1 MDTERT
7 VDRVVGAIG
16 ELPAM
21 PAIVAEVLRVTE
33 DPTSEM
39 EEVSRTVQAD
49 PALTAKILRV
59 SNSSYYGMK
68 QYVGTLKLALVILG
82 VREIRNI
89 VLGISVFETLRK
101 KGADVRTAE
110 EIWAHSLRVA
120 GIAKGLGSEMGLGLQ
135 GEEFITGLLHDI
147 GKMVLICH
155 LGDDYAKLYEGLKN
169 DQQALYDAE
178 QSEYGFTNADVAMAL
193 ATRWNLPQS
202 LADALWYQYSNP
214 DRPLAKASDPKL
226 AAVVRVAKRAARD
239 NFTGADGQGITAL
252 QDTEAWEVL
261 ATSKRPIPQE
271 QRFAVLAKFVA
282 DVLKGPDIPL
292 S

>member
-7 VDRVVGAIG
+7 VDRVVGTIG
-16 ELPAM
+16 DLPAM

-33 DPTSEM
+33 DPSSEM

-68 QYVGTLKLALVILG
+68 QFVGTLKLALVILG

-110 EIWAHSLRVA
+110 EIWAQSLRVA
-120 GIAKGLGSEMGLGLQ
+120 GIAKSLGGEMGLGLQ

-147 GKMVLICH
+147 GKMVLICY
-155 LGDDYAKLYEGLKN
+155 LGDEYSRLYNDLKL
-169 DQQALYDAE
+169 DQQGLYDAE
-178 QSEYGFTNADVAMAL
+178 QAEYGFTNADVALAL
-193 ATRWNLPQS
+193 ANRWNLPQS
-202 LADALWYQYSNP
+202 LGDALWHQYPNP
-214 DRPLAKASDPKL
+214 ERPLAKAKDPKL

-239 NFTGADGQGITAL
+239 DFATGGGQNVSAL
-252 QDTEAWEVL
+252 QDVEAWDIL
-261 ATSKRPIPQE
+261 ATAKRPIPLD
-271 QRFAVLAKFVA
+271 QRLAVLANFVEE
-282 DVLKGPDIPL
+282 VLNGPDIPL